1 MAADIFIS
9 YKSDEEEYA
18 KRVRDVLEQNGISC
32 WMAPDSI
39 PVGSNYMKQIPQA
52 IENCKAMIVLVS
64 EKSQHST
71 WVKNEFSQAVS
82 KDKLVIPYVIQDC
95 PLEDEFAFS
104 MSTMQQV
111 FAWKDEEAAL
121 QRIVRD
127 IREVLGQDSTARVEI
142 KVVKKNNNVPWIIA
156 GVAVIA
162 LLAGVLAFV
171 FARKPAE
178 PQAQAAAQAA
188 AVYYSEVL
196 PFYETGS
203 YTTVQ
208 SAQESESALPEYDR
222 AFSLLSFIKN
232 PSEEPVFVEK
242 IACEIEDVTPVQ
254 TPVIR
259 TDGML
264 LEDDT
269 LVAFAYNDGW
279 GKAETVNAEWHAEPE
294 DGIPSFP
301 AFEEQ
306 LKGSASVSVEGG
318 SAAELLR
325 MTVDFTELLEWARQ
339 QDMRYME
346 VLYYFFVDCTC
357 EGKSS
362 GFTLFFMY
370 DPDTDSIV
378 PDYGGNEDEYPSITL
393 YAMLDVDNPPSEL
406 RFVTGDNTPL
416 VDDTYRIET
425 VIIPTKSCEVTCR
438 GSYSIGGEPYETED
452 YHVNVKVPCF
462 QKWALEMGGPLTMEL
477 AHTDMSSP
485 AMVERACAKY
495 QYNPESILP
504 GQG

>member
-1 MAADIFIS
+1 MNADIFIS

-52 IENCKAMIVLVS
+52 IENCRAMIVLVS

-127 IREVLGQDSTARVEI
+127 IKEMLGQDNTAKVEI
-142 KVVKKNNNVPWIIA
+142 KVVKKNNNLPWIIA
-156 GVAVIA
+156 GIAVIA
-162 LLAGVLAFV
+162 FFAGVLAFV
-171 FARKPAE
+171 FSRTPAE
-178 PQAQAAAQAA
+178 PQGKTAAEAA
-188 AVYYSEVL
+188 EVYYSEVL
-196 PFYETGS
+196 PFHDTGN
-203 YTTVQ
+203 YATVQ
-208 SAQESESALPEYDR
+208 SAQESEYTLPEYDR

-232 PSEEPVFVEK
+232 PSGESVFVEK
-242 IACEIEDVTPVQ
+242 IACEIEEVTPVE
-254 TPVIR
+254 TPLIR
-259 TDGML
+259 ADGVL
-264 LEDDT
+264 LDDHT
-269 LVAFAYNDGW
+269 LTAFAYNDGW
-279 GKAETVNAEWHAEPE
+279 GKAETVSAEWHVEAEN
-294 DGIPSFP
+294 GIPSFP
-301 AFEEQ
+301 DFEES
-306 LKGSASVSVEGG
+306 LKGSAAVSIESG

-325 MTVDFTELLEWARQ
+325 TSVDFTELLEWARQ
-339 QDMRYME
+339 QDMQYME
-346 VLYYFFVDCTC
+346 LLYYFILNCEC

-362 GFTLFFMY
+362 GMTLFFMY

-378 PDYGGNEDEYPSITL
+378 ADYGGDEDEYPSITM
-393 YAMLDVDNPPSEL
+393 YAILDVDNPPSEL

-425 VIIPTKSCEVTCR
+425 VIIPTKSCELTCR
-438 GSYSIGGEPYETED
+438 GSYSIGGEPYQTED
-452 YHVNVKVPCF
+452 YHVNVRVPCF
-462 QKWALEMGGPLTMEL
+462 EKGALETGGDLTQEL
-477 AHTDMSSP
+477 AHTDMSSSV
-485 AMVERACAKY
+485 MVERACEKFRY
-495 QYNPESILP
+495 HPESILP

>member
-1 MAADIFIS
+1 MCADVFIS

-18 KRVRDVLEQNGISC
+18 KRVRNVLEQNGISC

-71 WVKNEFSQAVS
+71 WVKNEFSQAIS
-82 KDKLVIPYVIQDC
+82 KEKLVIPYVIQDC
-95 PLEDEFAFS
+95 SLEDEFAFS

-111 FAWKDEEAAL
+111 FAWKDEESAL
-121 QRIVRD
+121 QRVVKD

-156 GVAVIA
+156 GLAIIT
-162 LLAGVLAFV
+162 LLTGLAAYF
-171 FARKPAE
+171 FTRKPAE
-178 PQAQAAAQAA
+178 PQTQQATQAAS
-188 AVYYSEVL
+188 VYYSEVL

-203 YTTVQ
+203 YATVQ
-208 SAQESESALPEYDR
+208 SAQESEYDLPEYDR

-232 PSEEPVFVEK
+232 PSEESVFVEK
-242 IACEIEDVTPVQ
+242 IACEIDELTPVE

-259 TDGML
+259 ADGVL
-264 LEDDT
+264 LEDNT
-269 LVAFAYNDGW
+269 LTAFAFNDGW
-279 GKAETVNAEWHAEPE
+279 GKAEIVSAEWHLEPE
-294 DGIPSFP
+294 AGVPSFP
-301 AFEEQ
+301 AFEGR
-306 LKGSASVSVEGG
+306 LNGSTSVSVESG

-325 MTVDFTELLEWARQ
+325 TTVDFSELLEWARQ
-339 QDMRYME
+339 QDMQYMQ
-346 VLYYFFVDCTC
+346 VLYYFCLSCNC

-370 DPDTDSIV
+370 DPDGDSIV
-378 PDYGGNEDEYPSITL
+378 ADYGGNYEEYPSITL
-393 YAMLDVDNPPSEL
+393 YALLDVDNPPTEL

-425 VIIPTKSCEVTCR
+425 VIIPTKSCELTCR
-438 GSYSIGGEPYETED
+438 GSYSIGGEPYKTED
-452 YHVNVKVPCF
+452 YHVNVTVPCF
-462 QKWALEMGGPLTMEL
+462 QKETLENGGLLTMEL
-477 AHTDMSSP
+477 AHTNMNSP
-485 AMVERACAKY
+485 AMVERACEKY
-495 QYNPESILP
+495 RYQPESILS
-504 GQG
+504 GQE

>member
-1 MAADIFIS
+1 MSADVFIS

-52 IENCKAMIVLVS
+52 IDNCKAMIVLVS

-82 KDKLVIPYVIQDC
+82 KEKLVIPYVIQDC

-121 QRIVRD
+121 QRVVRD
-127 IREVLGQDSTARVEI
+127 IREVLGQDSTAKVEI

-156 GVAVIA
+156 GLAIIT
-162 LLAGVLAFV
+162 LLVGVLAYF

-178 PQAQAAAQAA
+178 LQTQSAAQAA
-188 AVYYSEVL
+188 LVYYSEVL
-196 PFYETGS
+196 PFYETGN

-208 SAQESESALPEYDR
+208 AAQESENALPEYDR

-232 PSEEPVFVEK
+232 PSEESVFVEK
-242 IACEIEDVTPVQ
+242 IACEIEELKPVE

-259 TDGML
+259 TDGVL
-264 LEDDT
+264 LEDNT
-269 LVAFAYNDGW
+269 LTAFAFNDGW
-279 GKAETVNAEWHAEPE
+279 GMAEDVSAEWHVEPG
-294 DGIPSFP
+294 DRVPSFP

-306 LKGSASVSVEGG
+306 LRGSTSVSVESG
-318 SAAELLR
+318 SAAELLKT
-325 MTVDFTELLEWARQ
+325 TVDFSELLEWARQ
-339 QDMRYME
+339 QDMQYMQI
-346 VLYYFFVDCTC
+346 LYYFCVSCDC

-362 GFTLFFMY
+362 GFTLFFTY
-370 DPDTDSIV
+370 DPETDSIIG
-378 PDYGGNEDEYPSITL
+378 DYGGDYDEYPSITL

-406 RFVTGDNTPL
+406 RFVTGENTPL

-425 VIIPTKSCEVTCR
+425 VIIPTKSCELTCR
-438 GSYSIGGEPYETED
+438 GSYSIGGEPYKTED
-452 YHVNVKVPCF
+452 YHVNVIVPCF
-462 QKWALEMGGPLTMEL
+462 QKETLENGGLLTMEL
-477 AHTDMSSP
+477 AHTDMNSP
-485 AMVERACAKY
+485 AMVERACEKY
-495 QYNPESILP
+495 RYQPESILS
-504 GQG
+504 GQD